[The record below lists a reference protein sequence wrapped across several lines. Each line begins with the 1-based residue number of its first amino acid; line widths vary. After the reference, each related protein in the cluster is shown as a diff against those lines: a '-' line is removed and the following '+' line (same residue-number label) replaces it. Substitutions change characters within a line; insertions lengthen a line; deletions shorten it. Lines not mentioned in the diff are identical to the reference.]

1 MQEIIEFI
9 VDHAVYGQRLDT
21 LLADRFSQ
29 YTRSLI
35 KKWIDNNNV
44 TVNDKQV
51 KPSYHIRENDSVK
64 IIIPPPEPMDIPAQ
78 DIPLSIIFEDTNIVV
93 IDKPAGMVVHPA
105 PGNYDNTLVNALLY
119 HCKNLSSINGVLRP
133 GIVHR
138 LDKDTTGVIVVAKND
153 LAHKSLVNQFS
164 NRTTRKIYLAVVSGI
179 IRHPKKRIIET
190 LTGRHPVNR
199 KKMSVLIGKGKKTV
213 TEFRVLKEYDD
224 FSLLKVN
231 ILTGRTHQIRVHM
244 AHIGHPI
251 IGDNEYGS
259 SKTNSKFATIAN
271 RQMLHAFSLQLKHP
285 VTEKEMIFRAHIPE
299 DMRTLIKNYNV
310 SSSK

>member
-9 VDHAVYGQRLDT
+9 VDHAVSGQRLDT

-35 KKWIDNNNV
+35 KKWIDNDNV
-44 TVNDKQV
+44 TVNAKPI
-51 KPSYHIRENDSVK
+51 KPSYRIKENDSVK
-64 IIIPPPEPMDIPAQ
+64 ITIPPPEPLNIPAQ
-78 DIPLSIIFEDTNIVV
+78 AIPLSIIYEDDSIVV

-105 PGNYDNTLVNALLY
+105 PGNYDNTLVNALLH

-138 LDKDTTGVIVVAKND
+138 LDKDTSGIIVAAKND

-164 NRTTRKIYLAVVSGI
+164 NRTTRKTYIAIVSGI
-179 IRHPKKRIIET
+179 IKHPKKRIIES

-199 KKMSVLIGKGKKTV
+199 KKMSVLTEKGKQTI
-213 TEFRVLKEYDD
+213 TEFRVLKEYGE

-251 IGDNEYGS
+251 VGDNEYGS
-259 SKTNSKFATIAN
+259 SKTNKKFDTIIN

-285 VTEKEMIFRAHIPE
+285 VTEKDMIFRAHIPE
-299 DMRTLIKNYNV
+299 DMRTLVKNYNFP
-310 SSSK
+310 SSK